1 MPIFDHRFLDQQKNP
16 LPDALMNDG
25 AFLPVQVD
33 IPQILADFLRAKNQQ
48 VPSPTQGMALID
60 TGASKSCADRVA
72 LTKLGIKPTGVIRLG
87 TAKGATQ
94 CPIFPTRLTFPSLR
108 LRVNF
113 NAMAGV
119 NLQGQQIGGAPLI
132 ALVGRDVLRR
142 CLLIYSGANGYFTLS
157 Y

>member
-1 MPIFDHRFLDQQKNP
+1 MPIFDHRFLDQQNNP
-16 LPDALMNDG
+16 LPDALMDDG
-25 AFLPVQVD
+25 AILLVQVD
-33 IPQILADFLRAKNQQ
+33 IPLILADFLHANNQQ
-48 VPSPTQGMALID
+48 VPGPTQGMALID
-60 TGASKSCADRVA
+60 TGASKSCADRAV
-72 LTKLGIKPTGVIRLG
+72 LTKLGIKPTGVIRVG

-94 CPIFPTRLTFPSLR
+94 CPIFPARLIFPTLR

-132 ALVGRDVLRR
+132 ALVGRDILRR
-142 CLLIYSGANGYFTLS
+142 CLLIYSGASGYFTLS